1 VEIVT
6 AVSVGILFAAAFFLM
21 LRRSLMRL
29 IVGLAILGHA
39 VNLMIFSS
47 GGVGAR
53 PAPLVEADAL
63 IPVAG
68 HADPLPQAL
77 VLTAIVISFGM
88 LAFTVILALRSNDTF
103 GSEDVDKLRR
113 TES

>member
-1 VEIVT
+1 VEVVT
-6 AVSVGILFAAAFFLM
+6 AVAVGILFASAIFLM

-29 IVGLAILGHA
+29 IVGLAIIGHA

-47 GGVGAR
+47 GGVSAR
-53 PAPLVEADAL
+53 PAPLVDAGAL
-63 IPVAG
+63 MPVAG

-88 LAFTVILALRSNDTF
+88 RAFTVILVLRSNDTF
-103 GSEDVDKLRR
+103 GSDDVDKLRR